1 MTSSQ
6 IKKELKQHD
15 DAFLNSLLAY
25 GVYTSR
31 QWTLQGHNS
40 ANSNP
45 VLTALQNSNNTVLSL
60 TTKKMYELYTS
71 FFMTE
76 KFEPVLLSVQSEGIY
91 ESEKYGYITPYHSSL
106 GDYEALNNLA
116 RAGIF
121 RSKKPDGTYILHLSF
136 RGTDTDARTFKEFV
150 TDAYLDMSA
159 YYDAFKPLEKAVV
172 EFLNNPENNVS
183 ELHVN
188 GHSLGGAM
196 VPEFFKSSEVQK
208 CKTPMKGFTYGAP
221 GNSKKSL
228 YSIIP
233 NLYHAIVKGKF
244 GDLGLSCM
252 AAAIGIDFNI
262 KDSRIVQ
269 YTHSGDLIPKVA
281 NLIYKQEGEAI
292 HLEDIADGNAHE
304 SYLLTGKKLI
314 TFNNKNK
321 NIFTKSWNYTKYF
334 LIEKPKDFLQK
345 AFTFQY
351 HDMLRYIMNI
361 EHKAQTLTKKLKNP
375 EEAKTY
381 LPNLTSFNEYKTS
394 YYSVEKKDSKMEKH
408 IHQYVTPN
416 GKPFKAKTT
425 AQMQEFFG
433 QLRSAINSK
442 NIAVTMTDS
451 PHDIVILSAKTKKI
465 LANI

>member
-183 ELHVN
+183 ELHV
-188 GHSLGGAM
+188 M
-196 VPEFFKSSEVQK
+196 DTV
-208 CKTPMKGFTYGAP
+208 
-221 GNSKKSL
+221 
-228 YSIIP
+228 
-233 NLYHAIVKGKF
+233 
-244 GDLGLSCM
+244 
-252 AAAIGIDFNI
+252 
-262 KDSRIVQ
+262 
-269 YTHSGDLIPKVA
+269 
-281 NLIYKQEGEAI
+281 
-292 HLEDIADGNAHE
+292 
-304 SYLLTGKKLI
+304 
-314 TFNNKNK
+314 
-321 NIFTKSWNYTKYF
+321 
-334 LIEKPKDFLQK
+334 
-345 AFTFQY
+345 
-351 HDMLRYIMNI
+351 
-361 EHKAQTLTKKLKNP
+361 
-375 EEAKTY
+375 
-381 LPNLTSFNEYKTS
+381 
-394 YYSVEKKDSKMEKH
+394 
-408 IHQYVTPN
+408 
-416 GKPFKAKTT
+416 
-425 AQMQEFFG
+425 
-433 QLRSAINSK
+433 
-442 NIAVTMTDS
+442 
-451 PHDIVILSAKTKKI
+451 
-465 LANI
+465 